1 MWQQVLQLMMTIK
14 SKLALTQIHKHN
26 VTFNKTV
33 AKLGAILIKWIFPY
47 VNPRSYLNSFLE
59 SLQKWQNFWTVLKWT
74 ITEKIETMGEAEL
87 GIEHEIFRGIEER
100 SSENS
105 RGQLKKVELLG
116 VLKKRSCVFLW
127 VLVFYLVI
135 SKRCYTILWNF
146 QWWQW

>member
-1 MWQQVLQLMMTIK
+1 M
-14 SKLALTQIHKHN
+14 
-26 VTFNKTV
+26 
-33 AKLGAILIKWIFPY
+33 
-47 VNPRSYLNSFLE
+47 NPRSYLNSFLE

-146 QWWQW
+146 Q